1 MLCRIVTKIKIWHI
15 FFAESSCC
23 HKMEFFKN
31 SLRNALTV
39 KKKKKN
45 ARDIILHKCNIN
57 HNHMIYGS
65 WDIKCNRQIFFV
77 ILGHILTF
85 YPPNSP
91 KNENIKKMK
100 TPGDIIIL
108 HKCTKTHDHMLYC
121 SWDMV
126 RDRCN
131 CCFLFWA
138 IFCPFTAW
146 KIKISK
152 NWKKHQEASSY
163 YTSLPKIMIICYTAP
178 EIWHATH
185 VIVIFH
191 FGQFFALL
199 PL

>member
-39 KKKKKN
+39 KKKTKN

-91 KNENIKKMK
+91 KKM
-100 TPGDIIIL
+100 
-108 HKCTKTHDHMLYC
+108 
-121 SWDMV
+121 
-126 RDRCN
+126 
-131 CCFLFWA
+131 
-138 IFCPFTAW
+138 
-146 KIKISK
+146 KISK
-152 NWKKHQEASSY
+152 KWKHLEISSFY
-163 YTSLPKIMIICYTAP
+163 ISVPKPMIICYTAL
-178 EIWHATH
+178 EIWCVTD
-185 VIVIFH
+185 VIVVFC

-199 PL
+199 PP